1 VIPSRVNLSP
11 GIIDP
16 NSNHSSA
23 GLQITKPLRRK
34 SDFTGTFLD
43 SSEQVAILEQKSER
57 VQKIDK
63 MRFVAN
69 SDRRGSV
76 VIPRSNARYE
86 TLYNKDNRVFAPMT
100 PSSFK
105 NRNSQDLLKDP
116 SRYKTIQ
123 TLGVMMG
130 SKSKFAGL
138 AEDTNQNLANNPLEN
153 DASDS
158 SDLGKDEIVCK
169 DSKLSHMNTPVEEA
183 DEWSSPGKSE
193 SVHKDSSRSYTKT
206 SLDREVLNSSDQDTS

>member
-1 VIPSRVNLSP
+1 
-11 GIIDP
+11 
-16 NSNHSSA
+16 
-23 GLQITKPLRRK
+23 
-34 SDFTGTFLD
+34 
-43 SSEQVAILEQKSER
+43 
-57 VQKIDK
+57 
-63 MRFVAN
+63 MRFVAY

-76 VIPRSNARYE
+76 VIPRSNDRYE
-86 TLYNKDNRVFAPMT
+86 TLNRKDTRGFAPMT

-130 SKSKFAGL
+130 SKSKFAGPV
-138 AEDTNQNLANNPLEN
+138 EDTNQKLANIHLEN

-158 SDLGKDEIVCK
+158 SDLGKDESVFK

-183 DEWSSPGKSE
+183 DEWSSPGNSE

-206 SLDREVLNSSDQDTS
+206 SLDREVLDSSDLDIS